1 MMALIVG
8 RTNAETVR
16 GVHAAIETPIAPRG
30 GVVFVPLTAQRH
42 GDRWP
47 ASLQLRLAS
56 GQMIDAVVAW
66 GHAMPAAVD
75 REWRADPYG
84 GAMRSIR
91 PDDDRTQAGAT
102 GEGP

>member
-30 GVVFVPLTAQRH
+30 GVLFVPLTAQRH

-66 GHAMPAAVD
+66 VHAMPAAVD
-75 REWRADPYG
+75 REWTADPYG
-84 GAMRSIR
+84 VAIRSIQ
-91 PDDDRTQAGAT
+91 PDDDSSQVRAP
-102 GEGP
+102 GEG